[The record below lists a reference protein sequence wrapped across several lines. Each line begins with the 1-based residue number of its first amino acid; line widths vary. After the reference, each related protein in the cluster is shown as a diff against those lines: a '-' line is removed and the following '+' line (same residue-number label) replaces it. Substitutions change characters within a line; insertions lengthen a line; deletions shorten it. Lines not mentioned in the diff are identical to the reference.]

1 MRVNGVDYALLDDG
15 TLDTVIGA
23 WCGDE
28 MKELRYDL
36 EFASNWRYHDGCL
49 NFERFVLDVVAD
61 DAEEEFAECVQ

>member
-1 MRVNGVDYALLDDG
+1 
-15 TLDTVIGA
+15 
-23 WCGDE
+23 

-36 EFASNWRYHDGCL
+36 EFASSWRYHDGCL